1 MCLLC
6 IAVGM
11 AGGFAEGIVGRCV
24 CRVGGG
30 CSGPDQAF
38 RAAAADHTAIHCKC
52 HQRGRGSHST
62 TQVQIFSSVLS
73 FHVSFCNSFF
83 ILLSCF
89 VWTQVWFHWSV
100 VCLIS
105 VKVVFWNLMHT
116 KEPPRSC
123 TSEVWNLEDST
134 E

>member
-1 MCLLC
+1 MCVLC

-62 TQVQIFSSVLS
+62 TQVHNLLICPF
-73 FHVSFCNSFF
+73 
-83 ILLSCF
+83 LSCLLQQ
-89 VWTQVWFHWSV
+89 QVFYIAFMFSV
-100 VCLIS
+100 DPSLI
-105 VKVVFWNLMHT
+105 
-116 KEPPRSC
+116 PPKC
-123 TSEVWNLEDST
+123 GLFDLV
-134 E
+134 